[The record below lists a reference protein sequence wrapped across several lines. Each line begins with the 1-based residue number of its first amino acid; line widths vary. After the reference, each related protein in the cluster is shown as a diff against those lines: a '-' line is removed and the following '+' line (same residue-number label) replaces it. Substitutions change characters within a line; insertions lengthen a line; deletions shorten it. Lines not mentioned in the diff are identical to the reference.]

1 MFVPKP
7 NFRCALTPSLQRALS
22 RVQTLRLALQQPC
35 TAEVDETDLSFEIIE
50 SSRQD
55 DRVFYFPQGH
65 IEQEAFC
72 DYQIRPDYSNFE
84 VYAILE
90 GSFVFPELPLM
101 RIEGPV
107 GKSISLK
114 NNGGLAVESTVD
126 SANPL
131 IFFLVTGRWK
141 KAEVAEANS
150 KEHYKFAMSKD
161 RFSRFGVCLSDGVAY
176 VCRKKPQQTYLPTIP
191 VVKLI
196 PSGEFPECEIQ
207 QHKDEVAAH
216 WTRLI
221 GGEASC
227 LCVGGEASEGGSE
240 EKLVV

>member
-1 MFVPKP
+1 MVLHGF
-7 NFRCALTPSLQRALS
+7 SLS
-22 RVQTLRLALQQPC
+22 P
-35 TAEVDETDLSFEIIE
+35 DETDLSFEIIE
-50 SSRQD
+50 VCRVRVLSWQSSRQD

-65 IEQEAFC
+65 IEQKGLLF
-72 DYQIRPDYSNFE
+72 
-84 VYAILE
+84 
-90 GSFVFPELPLM
+90 FPELPLM

-126 SANPL
+126 S
-131 IFFLVTGRWK
+131 
-141 KAEVAEANS
+141 S
-150 KEHYKFAMSKD
+150 
-161 RFSRFGVCLSDGVAY
+161 SREL
-176 VCRKKPQQTYLPTIP
+176 RPTNKTKNKRKKKPQQTYLPTIP

-227 LCVGGEASEGGSE
+227 LCVGGEASEGGSGGE
-240 EKLVV
+240 ACGLGDSLSPCSSYVPWEDMRRFDAKIPKHEFDNFRVCEFHRNHKEIHQNQPKKLHLLMLL

>member
-1 MFVPKP
+1 MYGGEVSKKG
-7 NFRCALTPSLQRALS
+7 NHGEENYGTLVMVLS
-22 RVQTLRLALQQPC
+22 WQ
-35 TAEVDETDLSFEIIE
+35 

-107 GKSISLK
+107 GVSLLSRFLSFLLIHISCVLGCVCRKAFRLKTMAVWLWNLQLIRQAGRRVK
-114 NNGGLAVESTVD
+114 NNNISCLQ
-126 SANPL
+126 
-131 IFFLVTGRWK
+131 VTGRWK

-161 RFSRFGVCLSDGVAY
+161 RFS
-176 VCRKKPQQTYLPTIP
+176 RKKPQQTYLPTIP